1 MRYLRNLGNQIK
13 VSLPTDEH
21 GYIGRECPNDAC
33 KGYFKIVN
41 GTGLKGI
48 TACNCPYCGCLAEQ
62 KKFATSEQIEY
73 AKSVAFRQITD
84 AVTKDLKSMEFDVK
98 PKGGFGIGLSVK
110 VKPGRQCPIRWY
122 REKTL
127 ETHIECS
134 NCTLKYAVYGIFAF
148 CPDCRQH
155 NSLQILNKNLEL
167 AAKMLDMAATSDAD
181 IAERLIE
188 NALEDCV
195 SAFDGFGREICRV
208 YANKASEP
216 AKAEKISFQNLEGAK
231 QSLIGIFGLDLAA
244 GLSIEEW
251 KVAIRGFQKR
261 HLLSHKMGVVDE
273 EYMRKSGD
281 AQAVVGRKII
291 VSADEVIELI
301 GVISKLAKSIS
312 GSLQEADKNT

>member
-1 MRYLRNLGNQIK
+1 MRHLRNLGNQIM

-21 GYIGRECPNDAC
+21 GYIGRECPNDVC

-48 TACNCPYCGCLAEQ
+48 TDCNCPYCGNTADQ
-62 KKFATSEQIEY
+62 KEFFTPEQIEY
-73 AKSVAFRQITD
+73 VKSVAIRKFKD
-84 AVTKDLKSMEFDVK
+84 ALVKDLKEFEFDIR
-98 PKGGFGIGLSVK
+98 PKGGFGIGISMK
-110 VKPGRQCPIRWY
+110 VEPGRQHPIRWY
-122 REKTL
+122 RERTL

-134 NCTLKYAVYGIFAF
+134 NCTLKYAVYGVFAF
-148 CPDCRQH
+148 CPDCQQH

-167 AAKMLDMAATSDAD
+167 AAKMLDMAATSDAE

-208 YANKASEP
+208 CANKATEP
-216 AKAEKISFQNLEGAK
+216 AKAEKISFQNLEGVK
-231 QSLIGIFGLDLAA
+231 QSLIGIFGIDLSAA
-244 GLSIEEW
+244 LSVEEW
-251 KVAIRGFQKR
+251 KMAIRGFQKR

-273 EYMRKSGD
+273 EYKRKSGD
-281 AQAVVGRKII
+281 AKAVVGRKII
-291 VSADEVIELI
+291 VSADEVRELI